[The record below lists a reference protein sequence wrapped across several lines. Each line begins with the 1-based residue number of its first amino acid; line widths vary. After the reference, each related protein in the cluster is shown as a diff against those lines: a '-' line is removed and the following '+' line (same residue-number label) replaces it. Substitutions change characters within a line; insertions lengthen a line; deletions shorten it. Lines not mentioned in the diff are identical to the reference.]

1 VDPSQT
7 KWWPEVETS
16 MYYVS
21 HPDPTKVY
29 KYVLHARHG
38 AQATSLQEIMGENY
52 LAKIEEA
59 QSALRK
65 AI

>member
-1 VDPSQT
+1 
-7 KWWPEVETS
+7 

-21 HPDPTKVY
+21 HPDKTQVY

-38 AQATSLQEIMGENY
+38 VQATSLKELMGEHF

-59 QSALRK
+59 
-65 AI
+65 